1 VIESENKEEYCYERL
16 FSACGGPFID
26 HTKIAAFSS
35 GRGPPSRLRRAHGLD
50 ATTCPAEALAQRGG
64 L

>member
-1 VIESENKEEYCYERL
+1 MNDSFLLAADR
-16 FSACGGPFID
+16 SS

-50 ATTCPAEALAQRGG
+50 ATTCPAEALAQRGSFIVVG
-64 L
+64 FSRYQ